1 MIKDKSY
8 SILDLG
14 NYKIRFA
21 VFDKDLNENYSENL
35 HVSYDDNYSNH
46 FLAIEKIIKKA
57 EKKIKSH
64 IENIILITDI
74 NNLTTIDISFFKT
87 LDEKGDVNKVYDNLT
102 QELTQ
107 LVETNYPKF
116 TIVHLI
122 LNNCTIDNVRYI
134 EIPREKKNIK
144 NIKVELK
151 FICFPKTLIDKLK
164 KKFNELNINIL
175 NIFCTSYIKS
185 ISYLRKLNL
194 NDVSFLE
201 IGWERTSFMN
211 YKNNILKSI
220 FSIPIGS
227 FHITKDI
234 SKIFK
239 INFDE
244 AEKIKKSFNQSETE
258 FSYQNNQ
265 NNRNISLKEIIDK
278 KISIDLL
285 KKVILYRVQ
294 EIIDLIYKKFSH
306 QNLKKERKQSELFL
320 IGQGSILFNNNSFHI
335 DDKFEFNSI
344 NFYNENDIDICKSGL
359 IFYLNNHQKPKN
371 SNKKQGLFE
380 RFFNFFQK

>member
-1 MIKDKSY
+1 MIKDKFY

-21 VFDKDLNENYSENL
+21 VFDNDLNENYSENL

-74 NNLTTIDISFFKT
+74 NNLISIDISFSKT
-87 LDEKGDVNKVYDNLT
+87 FDEKEDVNKVYNSIT

-122 LNNCTIDNVRYI
+122 LNNCTIDNVSYT

-144 NIKVELK
+144 NIKVDLK
-151 FICFPKTLIDKLK
+151 FICFPKALIDKLK
-164 KKFNELNINIL
+164 KKFNVLNINIS
-175 NIFCTSYIKS
+175 NIFCTSYIKT

-194 NDVSFLE
+194 NNVSFLE

-211 YKNNILKSI
+211 YKYNILKSI

-239 INFDE
+239 INLDE
-244 AEKIKKSFNQSETE
+244 AEKVKKSFNQSETE
-258 FSYQNNQ
+258 FSYINNQNNQ
-265 NNRNISLKEIIDK
+265 NNQNI
-278 KISIDLL
+278 
-285 KKVILYRVQ
+285 
-294 EIIDLIYKKFSH
+294 
-306 QNLKKERKQSELFL
+306 QNIQ
-320 IGQGSILFNNNSFHI
+320 NNDNNLS
-335 DDKFEFNSI
+335 KN
-344 NFYNENDIDICKSGL
+344 NLDIVKL
-359 IFYLNNHQKPKN
+359 REARLN
-371 SNKKQGLFE
+371 
-380 RFFNFFQK
+380 RFT

>member
-239 INFDE
+239 ISLED
-244 AEKIKKSFNQSETE
+244 AEKIKKSFNKTETE
-258 FSYQNNQ
+258 FSYNN
-265 NNRNISLKEIIDK
+265 NYNLENMTVKEILNKNISTDTLKR
-278 KISIDLL
+278 
-285 KKVILYRVQ
+285 VILYRVQ
-294 EIIDLIYKKFSH
+294 EIIDLSFKNINLEYKKI
-306 QNLKKERKQSELFL
+306 NLKNSDLFL
-320 IGQGSILFNNNSFHI
+320 IGGGSILFDNNSFYL

-344 NFYNENDIDICKSGL
+344 NFYNEKDSEICNSGL
-359 IFYLNNHQKPKN
+359 IYYMNNYELPKKT
-371 SNKKQGLFE
+371 KKNQGIFE
-380 RFFNFFQK
+380 RFFNFFGK